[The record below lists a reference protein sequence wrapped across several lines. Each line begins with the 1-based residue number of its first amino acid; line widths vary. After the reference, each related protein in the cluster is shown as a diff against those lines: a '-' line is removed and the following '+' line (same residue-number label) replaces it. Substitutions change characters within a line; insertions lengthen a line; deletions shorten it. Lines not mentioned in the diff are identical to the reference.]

1 MKLWLAAA
9 STVLIGAGMLKPT
22 APIED
27 GVTLVIGGD
36 VLGYLS
42 PCGCTK
48 PMAGGIRRWATAVRS
63 LRAQGPTYV
72 VVNGGL
78 VSEISRQDEL
88 KAEALAESYRST
100 QVDAINMTKREAALG
115 RGLLASIQRL
125 SGGALT
131 TLSLEPSET
140 LEAAQAVEAG
150 PFLVSGAEADST
162 GLAVKSGEHA
172 RDNDAGINEFVD
184 TAKSQGK
191 IPILLWSGDEAS
203 ARAVARRHPALAA
216 IVFGSETVAKERPV
230 PEGSTWLLTPG
241 ERGRSLVSVR
251 WVGSGFTGY
260 RSMSLGPELK
270 DDAEVSRSYTRYLE
284 RVGSEHLLMKLPRAT
299 TARYAGNDK
308 CFKCHSKATKVWK
321 ASDHAKALS
330 TLEHE
335 LHDKDPDCVSC
346 HVVGLDSV
354 SGFRSRATTPTLTN
368 VGCESCHGPAADHAM
383 NPRKNPLAKIGE
395 TACKKCHNPDHSPKF
410 NFAAFWRKIR
420 H

>member
-9 STVLIGAGMLKPT
+9 SAILIGAGVFKPS
-22 APIED
+22 ASNEE
-27 GVTLVIGGD
+27 GATLVIGGD

-72 VVNGGL
+72 VINGGL
-78 VSEISRQDEL
+78 VGDIARQDEL

-100 QVDAINMTKREAALG
+100 KVDAINMTKREAALG
-115 RGLLASIQRL
+115 KGLLASIQRL

-140 LEAAQAVEAG
+140 LEAARAVEVG
-150 PFLVSGAEADST
+150 PFLVSGGDADST
-162 GLAVKSGEHA
+162 GLAVKSGEHPH
-172 RDNDAGINEFVD
+172 DNDAGINDFLD
-184 TAKSQGK
+184 DAKSRGK
-191 IPILLWSGDEAS
+191 IPVLLWSGDEVS
-203 ARAVARRHPALAA
+203 ARSLARRHPALAA
-216 IVFGSETVAKERPV
+216 IVFNSETVAKERPAV
-230 PEGSTWLLTPG
+230 EGSTWLLTPG
-241 ERGRSLVSVR
+241 ERSRSIVSVR

-270 DDAEVSRSYTRYLE
+270 DDPEVSRSYARYLD
-284 RVGSEHLLMKLPRAT
+284 RVGSEELLMKLPRAT

-308 CFKCHSKATKVWK
+308 CFKCHSKATRVWK
-321 ASDHAKALS
+321 ASDHAKALT

-346 HVVGLDSV
+346 HVVGLESV
-354 SGFRSRATTPTLTN
+354 SGFRSRAATPTMTG
-368 VGCESCHGPAADHAM
+368 VGCESCHGPGADHAM
-383 NPRKNPLAKIGE
+383 NPRKHPLAKIGVN
-395 TACKKCHNPDHSPKF
+395 ACKKCHNPDHSPKF